1 MKVLLSGSDKVKK
14 SGMSRLGKENLM
26 DTFKEYCT
34 SVLVGIGVLFLL
46 FGIATSIHYSLIL
59 VGVGVGI
66 SSILYLLW
74 RLL

>member
-1 MKVLLSGSDKVKK
+1 MNGLDKVKK
-14 SGMSRLGKENLM
+14 SGMSHLGKEKLM
-26 DTFKEYCT
+26 EILKEYCM

-59 VGVGVGI
+59 VGVAVGI

>member
-1 MKVLLSGSDKVKK
+1 MEIL
-14 SGMSRLGKENLM
+14 
-26 DTFKEYCT
+26 KEYCT

-59 VGVGVGI
+59 VGVAIGI

>member
-1 MKVLLSGSDKVKK
+1 MEIL
-14 SGMSRLGKENLM
+14 
-26 DTFKEYCT
+26 KEYCT
-34 SVLVGIGVLFLL
+34 SVLVGVGVLFLL